1 MGSFV
6 LFNNYIDG

>member
-1 MGSFV
+1 MGSYV